1 MMDLGFED
9 FDDLNLE
16 KDFRKKVKTQEEL
29 DKLTVDENLSEIDKA
44 VYIVTKGQN
53 IQCVSVINNLAVL
66 LKSWSDTCIKK
77 IVPRLNEI
85 LNTSPDVD
93 LHSVASKSYCNLAQ
107 TETPTVFNKY
117 FMKFVIKHIE
127 HNDNSISELWLDN
140 FIEVMP
146 RIQHEVVTKQVIPLF
161 LEMGK
166 FSKPTS
172 SRLQCCK
179 LVAAVASVVPSD
191 NIKQDVLPQ
200 MMLLCQD
207 IEQEVR
213 TQMCKFLH
221 PIAKS
226 LGPIDTRQLILSEI
240 MELLSDEEP
249 LVRISAINAFLEIT
263 HLLDKDSIV
272 KVKPLIHIYI
282 TRAIQ
287 VEDCTLPALAKSYG
301 RICASVVD
309 ILTSEEKQ
317 ELVTIFSQMCLLG
330 RKQIHK
336 NMTKIER
343 MKKVEQRLAE
353 MRLGEAKVAK
363 PGRSAHSTFQIMCV
377 NRQDLQKDDLL
388 ECRRNCCYNLP
399 AIFQV
404 FHMIHLS
411 TIIDCSLV
419 LLSDDDVIV
428 RKRVAAGLH
437 EIAAILGK
445 KSHLLKPH
453 LDTMLRQYE
462 CIDVVS
468 ALLENLDK
476 LLLLICIKGKLSDN
490 VQGGIPDIQQAL
502 ITLHARL
509 DGLSG
514 NKWSLAWRCQMK
526 FVESI
531 KCLHQIFTSD
541 YVYYKF
547 MTPLLNMCKTNP
559 YLPVKKACCD
569 TICVLLRYNKRTDH
583 KKEVYDFVIQDM
595 LKSPSYRHRLLFIEF
610 AWSYLSVFSRKAFKH
625 NIYNHIISLF
635 DDKCVNVRLC
645 LCELLP
651 SMKSILQLPA
661 DRHLHSQL
669 EQGVRKF
676 LSMETDKDVSR
687 AIRNTIMLL
696 DRIQNKRTQSKVN
709 ISEEDR
715 ENERREKE
723 EEQLLKLDED
733 GRKLEKQSSSVASMR
748 MNKESN
754 GYKLKKRNSATGTTS
769 KGLNQG
775 NLLDAKDRRSINKR
789 LPSKELLQKEF
800 TLNSPRTSTSNSA
813 KSKSNTKDRNK
824 K

>member
-1 MMDLGFED
+1 MDIGFED
-9 FDDLNLE
+9 FDDINLE

-53 IQCVSVINNLAVL
+53 IQCVSVINSLAVL

-77 IVPRLNEI
+77 IIPRLNEI
-85 LNTSPDVD
+85 LNTSPDTD
-93 LHSVASKSYCNLAQ
+93 LHTVASKSYCSLAQ
-107 TETPTVFNKY
+107 TESPAVFNRHFLKPAL
-117 FMKFVIKHIE
+117 KHIE
-127 HNDNSISELWLDN
+127 HSDNTISDLWLDN
-140 FIEVMP
+140 FIEAIP
-146 RIQHEVVTKQVIPLF
+146 RIQHEILTKQVIPLF
-161 LEMGK
+161 VEMGK

-179 LVAAVASVVPSD
+179 LVAAVASVVSSD
-191 NIKQDVLPQ
+191 NIKQDVIPQ

-213 TQMCKFLH
+213 TQMCRFLH
-221 PIAKS
+221 QIAKG

-263 HLLDKDSIV
+263 HLLDKDSIA

-287 VEDCTLPALAKSYG
+287 VEDCTLPALAQSYG

-309 ILTSEEKQ
+309 ILTVEEKQ

-343 MKKVEQRLAE
+343 MKKVEQRLGE

-363 PGRSAHSTFQIMCV
+363 TGRSAHSTFQMPV

-388 ECRRNCCYNLP
+388 ECRRNCSYNLP
-399 AIFQV
+399 AMFQV

-453 LDTMLRQYE
+453 LDTILRQHE
-462 CIDVVS
+462 SIDIIS
-468 ALLENLDK
+468 ALLDNLDK
-476 LLLLICIKGKLSDN
+476 LLVLIFIKGKLSDN
-490 VQGGIPDIQQAL
+490 VQGGISDIQQAL
-502 ITLHARL
+502 VALQTRL
-509 DGLSG
+509 DGSSG

-526 FVESI
+526 FVKNM

-541 YVYYKF
+541 YVHYKF
-547 MTPLLNMCKTNP
+547 LTPLLNMCKTNP

-569 TICVLLRYNKRTDH
+569 TVCILLKYNKRTDY
-583 KKEVYDFVIQDM
+583 KKEVYDFVILDL

-625 NIYNHIISLF
+625 NLYSHVISLF

-676 LSMETDKDVSR
+676 LSIETDKDVSR

-696 DRIQNKRTQSKVN
+696 DRIQNKRTVSKIN
-709 ISEEDR
+709 ASEEDR
-715 ENERREKE
+715 EDERREKE

-733 GRKLEKQSSSVASMR
+733 GRKLEKQSSSLASMR
-748 MNKESN
+748 LNKESN

-775 NLLDAKDRRSINKR
+775 NILDTKDRRSINKR

-800 TLNSPRTSTSNSA
+800 NINSPRTSTSNST